1 MFFVATFLRPVS
13 VVFAQT
19 PTSTTSDLDV
29 ATNPATTGEVA
40 QDYEKRLMT
49 CNITSGPEFVACF
62 VWAFYYLVL
71 YPSGKLAEVTAA
83 LLDFFIAYSLDSN
96 SYVGNNGDFIGKGWS
111 IIRDIANVSF
121 IFILLYI
128 AIRHIL
134 QMGSSNTKKLLVSLI
149 IAALLINFSMFFSKI
164 VIDAGNVLARVF
176 YNNIE
181 IVNPPPDQ
189 QGDNSKGKAITV
201 ALAEHISP
209 QKILSAPIFDAGNI
223 TAQGVPRGKMPNGY
237 AFFILAIA
245 AFINITVS
253 LVFLSTFLLFAA
265 RTIGLWFMM
274 IFSPIAFASIA
285 IPGAG
290 SFLGQFGWNG
300 WKDNILKLSFMAPIF
315 MFFLFLAIM
324 FLQIALAQDTPA
336 NSSSPEINTLMG
348 VLIPFIVIIV
358 ILKQAKKVA
367 VDMSGEVGKALTGV
381 FGKIAGMGVT
391 AALGVATGGTAL
403 IGRSIIGA
411 GAAKLA
417 EKKGFQDWAKRSS
430 VGRTLYKATDSVSK
444 KDFDFRN
451 TGFGRRSSE
460 LLGKQMAGAGFE
472 GVSLGK
478 GTTKGGYVQRMEAYQ
493 KEKEAFKEK
502 LKDTDST
509 VQTIHVDANGNVFS
523 EEQKDANG
531 NVVTTKVTK
540 SLIDAETEFLRV
552 QNEAK
557 RNTVKKDITYVD
569 QNSGLVV
576 NLGSESLDY
585 EGWTKKKEKAD
596 KALAEAK
603 SDYSIIL
610 RDHKDGRA
618 NDQQLKDA
626 TKNLA
631 DARGMVT
638 GVKSITDEIE
648 KNWKKEEKMFKGV
661 QKAKN
666 KRDTE
671 TLRTYAE
678 SIKPDALNW
687 FYDKVVATGGT
698 AARKS
703 ASANIRLAA
712 EKEEKKAIAVE
723 KKEDKKTN

>member
-367 VDMSGEVGKALTGV
+367 VDMSGEVGKGLTKAFGV
-381 FGKIAGMGVT
+381 IAGV
-391 AALGVATGGTAL
+391 AAVAATGGTAFVARATV
-403 IGRSIIGA
+403 GRAASGLLQRGNLESKIADAETRGKDQNLS
-411 GAAKLA
+411 GAARWKARQEAIGLRAMQSRAQKLRDSSFDIRNA
-417 EKKGFQDWAKRSS
+417 DKSKMLGGF
-430 VGRTLYKATDSVSK
+430 VGFA
-444 KDFDFRN
+444 
-451 TGFGRRSSE
+451 
-460 LLGKQMAGAGFE
+460 AG
-472 GVSLGK
+472 SLGK
-478 GTTKGGYVQRMEAYQ
+478 NLVRPTMKDIGGSDFNAGKGSKESRGKFED
-493 KEKEAFKEK
+493 EKEKEK
-502 LKDTDST
+502 LKRAEELST
-509 VQTIHVDANGNVFS
+509 VRFN
-523 EEQKDANG
+523 EEEAIKRAHREDIEQEIKDRESLKKSFADQN
-531 NVVTTKVTK
+531 KV
-540 SLIDAETEFLRV
+540 LADELDVI
-552 QNEAK
+552 N
-557 RNTVKKDITYVD
+557 KKDKP
-569 QNSGLVV
+569 
-576 NLGSESLDY
+576 
-585 EGWTKKKEKAD
+585 TKED
-596 KALAEAK
+596 
-603 SDYSIIL
+603 I
-610 RDHKDGRA
+610 GR
-618 NDQQLKDA
+618 
-626 TKNLA
+626 
-631 DARGMVT
+631 
-638 GVKSITDEIE
+638 SYEIE
-648 KNWKKEEKMFKGV
+648 AE
-661 QKAKN
+661 Q
-666 KRDTE
+666 E
-671 TLRTYAE
+671 TLRERESRIMSEVDERIKEKGKIDPVKREEARRKNLYADFIAGE
-678 SIKPDALNW
+678 NLW
-687 FYDKVVATGGT
+687 GTVVGVDNKEIAH
-698 AARKS
+698 
-703 ASANIRLAA
+703 NIRAGKKSKSDA
-712 EKEEKKAIAVE
+712 EKLQEIVDKMSKKDKPEEKKPEADSGGDKGE
-723 KKEDKKTN
+723 KDKK

>member
-367 VDMSGEVGKALTGV
+367 VDMSGEVGKGLTKAFGV
-381 FGKIAGMGVT
+381 IAGV
-391 AALGVATGGTAL
+391 AAVAATGGTAFVARATV
-403 IGRSIIGA
+403 GRAASGLLQRGNLESKIADAETRGKDQNLS
-411 GAAKLA
+411 GAARWKARQEAIGLRAMQSRAQKLRDSSFDIRNA
-417 EKKGFQDWAKRSS
+417 DKSKMLGGLVGFA
-430 VGRTLYKATDSVSK
+430 
-444 KDFDFRN
+444 
-451 TGFGRRSSE
+451 
-460 LLGKQMAGAGFE
+460 AG
-472 GVSLGK
+472 SLGK
-478 GTTKGGYVQRMEAYQ
+478 NLVRPTMKDIGGSDFNAGKGSKESRGKFED
-493 KEKEAFKEK
+493 EKEKEK
-502 LKDTDST
+502 LKRAEELST
-509 VQTIHVDANGNVFS
+509 VRFNEEETIKRAHREDI
-523 EEQKDANG
+523 EQEIKDRESLKKSFADQN
-531 NVVTTKVTK
+531 KV
-540 SLIDAETEFLRV
+540 LADELDVI
-552 QNEAK
+552 N
-557 RNTVKKDITYVD
+557 KKDKP
-569 QNSGLVV
+569 
-576 NLGSESLDY
+576 
-585 EGWTKKKEKAD
+585 TKED
-596 KALAEAK
+596 
-603 SDYSIIL
+603 I
-610 RDHKDGRA
+610 GR
-618 NDQQLKDA
+618 
-626 TKNLA
+626 
-631 DARGMVT
+631 
-638 GVKSITDEIE
+638 SYEIE
-648 KNWKKEEKMFKGV
+648 AE
-661 QKAKN
+661 Q
-666 KRDTE
+666 E
-671 TLRTYAE
+671 TLRERESRIMSEVDERIKEKGKIDPVKREEARRKNLYADFIAGE
-678 SIKPDALNW
+678 NLW
-687 FYDKVVATGGT
+687 GTVVGVDNKEIAH
-698 AARKS
+698 
-703 ASANIRLAA
+703 NIRAGKKSKSDA
-712 EKEEKKAIAVE
+712 EKLQEIVDKMSKKDKPEEKKPEADSGGDKGE
-723 KKEDKKTN
+723 KDKK

>member
-237 AFFILAIA
+237 AFFILVIA

-367 VDMSGEVGKALTGV
+367 VDMSGE
-381 FGKIAGMGVT
+381 FGKGLTKAFGVIAGV
-391 AALGVATGGTAL
+391 AAVAATGGTAFVARATV
-403 IGRSIIGA
+403 GRAASGLLQRGNLESKIADAETRGKDQNLS
-411 GAAKLA
+411 GAARWKARQEAIGLRAMQSRAQKLRDSSFDIRNA
-417 EKKGFQDWAKRSS
+417 DKSKMLGGLVGFA
-430 VGRTLYKATDSVSK
+430 
-444 KDFDFRN
+444 
-451 TGFGRRSSE
+451 
-460 LLGKQMAGAGFE
+460 AG
-472 GVSLGK
+472 SLGK
-478 GTTKGGYVQRMEAYQ
+478 NLVRPTMKDIGGSDFNAGKGSKESRGKFED
-493 KEKEAFKEK
+493 EKEKEK
-502 LKDTDST
+502 LKRAEELSE
-509 VQTIHVDANGNVFS
+509 VRFS
-523 EEQKDANG
+523 ERDDIISQERDLVRKELLAMNSQKDVIKQGFANESRIIEDRLDQLILKPTLSPAERKEMDDLEKRKEQIPKEQEQKL
-531 NVVTTKVTK
+531 KK
-540 SLIDAETEFLRV
+540 ID
-552 QNEAK
+552 EAM
-557 RNTVKKDITYVD
+557 
-569 QNSGLVV
+569 
-576 NLGSESLDY
+576 
-585 EGWTKKKEKAD
+585 EKAD
-596 KALAEAK
+596 IRGDTEAL
-603 SDYSIIL
+603 
-610 RDHKDGRA
+610 
-618 NDQQLKDA
+618 
-626 TKNLA
+626 
-631 DARGMVT
+631 
-638 GVKSITDEIE
+638 
-648 KNWKKEEKMFKGV
+648 WKKGK
-661 QKAKN
+661 
-666 KRDTE
+666 
-671 TLRTYAE
+671 
-678 SIKPDALNW
+678 
-687 FYDKVVATGGT
+687 
-698 AARKS
+698 
-703 ASANIRLAA
+703 
-712 EKEEKKAIAVE
+712 EKEETRRRNLYADFVAGENLWGAAMGVDNEEIAHNIRAKKKSKSDAEKLQEIVDKMSKKDKPEE
-723 KKEDKKTN
+723 KKPEADSGGDKGEKDKK